1 MSGSRADGPSLAVV
15 IVHYHAALALAGAV
29 AAIERDLER
38 SGIAAEW
45 CVVDNGSNAA
55 ELDALR
61 SLGLPLLG
69 GAGNLGFAAGVNQG
83 VAATTAPNVI
93 VLNPDVEVLPGCVP
107 ALLGEL
113 DRGAGAAAPRL
124 YWDHQRRFLLPP
136 GEERSRDW
144 ELLSLLSK
152 RFAACATRARRR
164 WRRDARRHWEAA
176 GSLASTRLSG
186 AMLAISRAAWSR
198 VGPFDESYRLY
209 FEETDWLLR
218 LQAAGLGARQAAGAE
233 AVHGF
238 AHSTKSEPQ
247 AALWF
252 DQSARLFRER
262 HYGRGFARLHH
273 GLAVRL
279 DPARGVAPPP
289 VWRDDALASGLE
301 VSAETVLWLELSPNR
316 EGFPAAGVRV
326 RGAELGGWRPP
337 VELMRA
343 SGLSAMSLCAVSES
357 GRELGRWWIDLDA
370 DRAQNRSLSPIVK

>member
-1 MSGSRADGPSLAVV
+1 MSRSRADAPSLAVV
-15 IVHYHAALALAGAV
+15 IVHYHAARALAGAV

-45 CVVDNGSNAA
+45 CVVDNGSTA
-55 ELDALR
+55 EERSVLESLD
-61 SLGLPLLG
+61 LPVCAG
-69 GAGNLGFAAGVNQG
+69 TGNLGFAAGVNLG
-83 VAATTAPNVI
+83 VAATTAPSVI
-93 VLNPDVEVLPGCVP
+93 VLNPDLEVLPGCLTG
-107 ALLGEL
+107 LLGEL
-113 DRGAGAAAPRL
+113 ERGAGAAAPRL

-144 ELLSLLSK
+144 ELLSLLAR
-152 RFAACATRARRR
+152 RFAGCAARARRR
-164 WRRDARRHWEAA
+164 WRRDARRHWEAS

-186 AMLAISRAAWSR
+186 AMLAIARTAWWR

-218 LQAAGLGARQAAGAE
+218 LEAAGLTSRQAAGAE

-238 AHSTKSEPQ
+238 AHSTKNEPE
-247 AALWF
+247 ATRWF

-262 HYGRGFARLHH
+262 HYGSTFARLLDR
-273 GLAVRL
+273 LAVRL

-289 VWRDDALASGLE
+289 AWSEDTLASVPE
-301 VSAETVLWLELSPNR
+301 VSAETVVWLELSPNR
-316 EGFPAAGVRV
+316 EGFPAAGARV
-326 RGAELGGWRPP
+326 RGGDLAGWRPP

-343 SGLSAMSLCAVSES
+343 SGLAAMSLCAVSEG

-370 DRAQNRSLSPIVK
+370 MLANGDYHSLR